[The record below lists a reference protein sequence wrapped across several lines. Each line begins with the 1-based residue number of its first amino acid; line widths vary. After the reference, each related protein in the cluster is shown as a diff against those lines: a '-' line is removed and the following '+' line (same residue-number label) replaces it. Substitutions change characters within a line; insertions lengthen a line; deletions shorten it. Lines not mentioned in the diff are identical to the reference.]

1 MEEKKTYYVTTPI
14 YYPSDNFHVG
24 HCYTTCIAD
33 ALARYKREKGYDVF
47 FLTGSDEHGQKIEDR
62 AKKAGVS
69 PKEFVDPIIDNAKD
83 LWKQLNIS
91 YDKFIR
97 TTDPEHVACV
107 QKIFK
112 RLYDQGD
119 IYKGSY
125 EGWYCTPCE
134 SFWTEAQLVD
144 GKCPDCGREVKL
156 MKEEAY
162 FFRLSKYQAQFEEYL
177 NAHRD
182 LMQPESRYNEMMNNF
197 LKPGLKDLCV
207 SRSSVKWGIPVTFD
221 EKQTVYVWIDALS
234 NYISALGYLS
244 DDDSLFKKY
253 WPADLHLIGKEI
265 FRFHTIIWPIML
277 MALGLPLPKK
287 VYGHGW
293 LTIDGGKISKS
304 KGNYKDPRE
313 FIKDYGADTL
323 RYYILSEVPFGS
335 DGNFSEL
342 LMVERRNS
350 DLANIL
356 GNLVNRT
363 ITMTNKYFGGKV
375 HRLKKVT
382 ALDKEVMLELNS
394 LAQDVD
400 DKLEALDIPAAL
412 KAIFERLSRLNKY
425 IDETMPWVLAK
436 EEQNERLNDV
446 LYLILEGIRIC
457 AIELKPFIPDTAEKI
472 FHMLNTKHTSFAYAK
487 VGLGGFEVVEKPE
500 ILFERIDEKALKE
513 KLDAEEKAAEE
524 EAKKKE
530 AEEAKKAKQQPQKAE
545 IEIEDFN
552 KIDLIVGKV
561 LECHKHPVAD
571 RLLVSMVDLG
581 NGDIRQIVSGI
592 AEYVAPENM
601 VDRKVIV
608 VANLKPVKIRGV
620 ESHGMLLVGEDEAL
634 INIITSTCAIGTKV
648 R

>member
-1 MEEKKTYYVTTPI
+1 MENKKTYYVTTPI

-47 FLTGSDEHGQKIEDR
+47 FLTGSDEHGQKIEER
-62 AKKAGVS
+62 AKKAKVS

-83 LWKQLNIS
+83 LWQSLNIS

-107 QKIFK
+107 QKVFQK
-112 RLYDQGD
+112 LYDQGD

-134 SFWTEAQLVD
+134 SFWTESQLVD
-144 GKCPDCGREVKL
+144 GKCPDCGREVHL
-156 MKEEAY
+156 MKEDAY
-162 FFRLSKYQAQFEEYL
+162 FLRLSKYQKEFEAYL
-177 NAHRD
+177 NANRD
-182 LMQPESRYNEMMNNF
+182 LMQPESRYNEMVNNF

-207 SRSSVKWGIPVTFD
+207 SRASVKWGIPVTFD
-221 EKQTVYVWIDALS
+221 ENQTIYVWIDALT

-244 DDDSLFKKY
+244 DDDSLFKKF
-253 WPADLHLIGKEI
+253 WPADLHLVGKEI
-265 FRFHTIIWPIML
+265 FRFHTIIWPIIL

-363 ITMTNKYFGGKV
+363 VAMTNKYFDGSV
-375 HRLKKVT
+375 RRLKNVT
-382 ALDKEVMLELNS
+382 DLDKEVIIGLN
-394 LAQDVD
+394 AM
-400 DKLEALDIPAAL
+400 DKQVEAKIDALDVPGAL
-412 KAIFERLSRLNKY
+412 AVIFNNLKRLNKY
-425 IDETMPWVLAK
+425 IDETTPWILAK
-436 EEQNERLNDV
+436 DEDQKERLNDV
-446 LYLILEGIRIC
+446 LYLILEGIRLC
-457 AIELKPFIPDTAEKI
+457 AVNLKAFIPETADKI
-472 FHMLNTKHTSFAYAK
+472 FATLNTEYRTFTYAK
-487 VGLGGFEVVEKPE
+487 VGVPGFEVVKKAE
-500 ILFERIDEKALKE
+500 ILFDRIDEEVLKE
-513 KLDAEEKAAEE
+513 RLAVEE
-524 EAKKKE
+524 ESS
-530 AEEAKKAKQQPQKAE
+530 EEAIQETVKAKHL
-545 IEIEDFN
+545 EDIT
-552 KIDLIVGKV
+552 IDDFSKVELLVGQV
-561 LECHKHPVAD
+561 LDCKKHPEAD
-571 RLLVSMVDLG
+571 RLLVSQVDIG
-581 NGDIRQIVSGI
+581 NGEIRQIVTGI
-592 AEYVAPENM
+592 ADYVEPEKM
-601 VDRKVIV
+601 VNSKVVV
-608 VANLKPVKIRGV
+608 VANLKKAKIRGI
-620 ESHGMLLVGEDEAL
+620 ESEGMLLVGEDDEL
-634 INIITSTCAIGTKV
+634 LNVLTSTCKVGT
-648 R
+648 RIR